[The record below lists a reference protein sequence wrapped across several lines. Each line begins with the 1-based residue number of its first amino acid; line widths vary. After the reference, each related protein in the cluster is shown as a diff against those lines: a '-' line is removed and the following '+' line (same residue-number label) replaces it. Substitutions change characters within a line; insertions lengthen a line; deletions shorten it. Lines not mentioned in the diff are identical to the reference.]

1 MVSVWDR
8 VYARDWKAAMKLS
21 EDAASDSNNHR
32 HSGVAPH
39 NHSKPATDYSPS
51 EPNMAI
57 TADTEADQWAEDL
70 DELTDVLTEKKNGVT
85 PQQYDEFQESH
96 ITLQQM
102 SNGSPRLQATL
113 QRTSSAL
120 QTNQIK
126 EAPISRKRK
135 RVDGDDA
142 FEYRGRDEKYVRRP
156 EKLVEPVPKFT
167 KKTKK
172 TLRKMATRLY
182 KQFAKLQKIEEVA
195 PEMHQCMEAIQ
206 SSVDKLCGPPKL
218 VDPESDKEAIESAPV
233 TPLTH
238 DQGGFS
244 TRTTPLD
251 DARDGELAV
260 EEEFAGEF
268 GEDNEPG
275 MATAQMEDALLEDY
289 LEPVSELMAMNPSD
303 SSSRPAPEAAEPQVV
318 NRLAGAIVML
328 MVLYQDVTELAQYT
342 VDLCSRDAYVSRLRF
357 WIYPLSVGEDA
368 DAQVACGLLNDA
380 ETEIR
385 EFDSTAADRL
395 QEIIEGILDY

>member
-1 MVSVWDR
+1 
-8 VYARDWKAAMKLS
+8 
-21 EDAASDSNNHR
+21 
-32 HSGVAPH
+32 
-39 NHSKPATDYSPS
+39 
-51 EPNMAI
+51 MAI

-182 KQFAKLQKIEEVA
+182 KQFAKLQKIEEV
-195 PEMHQCMEAIQ
+195 
-206 SSVDKLCGPPKL
+206 
-218 VDPESDKEAIESAPV
+218 
-233 TPLTH
+233 
-238 DQGGFS
+238 
-244 TRTTPLD
+244 
-251 DARDGELAV
+251 
-260 EEEFAGEF
+260 
-268 GEDNEPG
+268 
-275 MATAQMEDALLEDY
+275 
-289 LEPVSELMAMNPSD
+289 
-303 SSSRPAPEAAEPQVV
+303 
-318 NRLAGAIVML
+318 
-328 MVLYQDVTELAQYT
+328 
-342 VDLCSRDAYVSRLRF
+342 
-357 WIYPLSVGEDA
+357 
-368 DAQVACGLLNDA
+368 
-380 ETEIR
+380 
-385 EFDSTAADRL
+385 
-395 QEIIEGILDY
+395 

>member
-1 MVSVWDR
+1 
-8 VYARDWKAAMKLS
+8 MKLS
-21 EDAASDSNNHR
+21 QDAASDSNDHR
-32 HSGVAPH
+32 HSSDAPH
-39 NHSKPATDYSPS
+39 NHSTPATDHSPS

-57 TADTEADQWAEDL
+57 NADTEADQLARDL
-70 DELTDVLTEKKNGVT
+70 DELTDVPTEKKNAVT
-85 PQQYDEFQESH
+85 AQQYEELQESH
-96 ITLQQM
+96 STLQKM
-102 SNGSPRLQATL
+102 SNGSPRIQATL
-113 QRTSSAL
+113 QRASSAL
-120 QTNQIK
+120 QTIQIK
-126 EAPISRKRK
+126 ETPISKKRK

-195 PEMHQCMEAIQ
+195 PEMHQCMKAIQ

-218 VDPESDKEAIESAPV
+218 VDPESDKEAIESPSEA
-233 TPLTH
+233 PLTH
-238 DQGGFS
+238 NQGGLA

-260 EEEFAGEF
+260 EEEFAEEF
-268 GEDNEPG
+268 GEDYDPV
-275 MATAQMEDALLEDY
+275 MATAQMEDALPEDY
-289 LEPVSELMAMNPSD
+289 LEPVSELMALNPSD

-328 MVLYQDVTELAQYT
+328 MVLYQDVTALAQYT
-342 VDLCSRDAYVSRLRF
+342 IDLCSKDAYVSRLRF
-357 WIYPLSVGEDA
+357 WVYPLSVGEDA

>member
-1 MVSVWDR
+1 
-8 VYARDWKAAMKLS
+8 
-21 EDAASDSNNHR
+21 
-32 HSGVAPH
+32 
-39 NHSKPATDYSPS
+39 
-51 EPNMAI
+51 MAV
-57 TADTEADQWAEDL
+57 TADNEADRLAHGL
-70 DELTDVLTEKKNGVT
+70 DELTDLLTEKKNEVT
-85 PQQYDEFQESH
+85 PQQYDELLESH
-96 ITLQQM
+96 NTLQQM
-102 SNGSPRLQATL
+102 SNGSPRIQATL
-113 QRTSSAL
+113 QRASSAL
-120 QTNQIK
+120 QTIQIK
-126 EAPISRKRK
+126 EAPILKKRK

-156 EKLVEPVPKFT
+156 EKLVEPAPKFT
-167 KKTKK
+167 KKTKR

-206 SSVDKLCGPPKL
+206 SSIDQLCGPPKL
-218 VDPESDKEAIESAPV
+218 VDPESGNEAIEGASVA
-233 TPLTH
+233 PLTH

-251 DARDGELAV
+251 DARDEELAV
-260 EEEFAGEF
+260 EEEEVAEEF
-268 GEDNEPG
+268 GEDNDPA
-275 MATAQMEDALLEDY
+275 MATAQIEDVLPEDY
-289 LEPVSELMAMNPSD
+289 LEPVRALMALNPSD

-328 MVLYQDVTELAQYT
+328 VVLYQDVTALAQYT
-342 VDLCSRDAYVSRLRF
+342 IDLCSRDAYVSRLRS

-368 DAQVACGLLNDA
+368 DAQVACGLLNYA

-395 QEIIEGILDY
+395 QEIIEGILGPGPVDHGDDPQA

>member
-1 MVSVWDR
+1 
-8 VYARDWKAAMKLS
+8 
-21 EDAASDSNNHR
+21 
-32 HSGVAPH
+32 
-39 NHSKPATDYSPS
+39 
-51 EPNMAI
+51 MAI
-57 TADTEADQWAEDL
+57 TADNEADQIAQDL
-70 DELTDVLTEKKNGVT
+70 DGLTDVLSEKKNGVT

-96 ITLQQM
+96 NTLQQM
-102 SNGSPRLQATL
+102 SNGSPRIQATL
-113 QRTSSAL
+113 QRASSAL
-120 QTNQIK
+120 QTNHFK
-126 EAPISRKRK
+126 EAPISKKRK

-206 SSVDKLCGPPKL
+206 SLVDKLCGTPKL

-260 EEEFAGEF
+260 EEEFAEEF
-268 GEDNEPG
+268 GEDNEPV

-289 LEPVSELMAMNPSD
+289 LEPVRALMAMNPSD

-328 MVLYQDVTELAQYT
+328 MVLYQDVTALAQYT
-342 VDLCSRDAYVSRLRF
+342 IDLCSRDAYVSRLRF

-368 DAQVACGLLNDA
+368 DTQVACGLLNDA

-395 QEIIEGILDY
+395 QEIIEGILYY

>member
-1 MVSVWDR
+1 
-8 VYARDWKAAMKLS
+8 MKLS

-32 HSGVAPH
+32 HSGVGPRS
-39 NHSKPATDYSPS
+39 HSTPATDYSPS

-57 TADTEADQWAEDL
+57 TADNEADQIAQDL
-70 DELTDVLTEKKNGVT
+70 DGLTDVLSEKKNGVT

-96 ITLQQM
+96 NTLQQM
-102 SNGSPRLQATL
+102 SNGSPRIQATL
-113 QRTSSAL
+113 QRASSAL
-120 QTNQIK
+120 QTNHFK
-126 EAPISRKRK
+126 EAPISKKRK

-206 SSVDKLCGPPKL
+206 SLVDKLCGTPKL

-260 EEEFAGEF
+260 EEEFAEEF
-268 GEDNEPG
+268 GEDNEPV

-289 LEPVSELMAMNPSD
+289 LEPVRALMAMNPSD

-328 MVLYQDVTELAQYT
+328 MVLYQDVTALAQYT
-342 VDLCSRDAYVSRLRF
+342 IDLCSRDAYVSRLRF

-368 DAQVACGLLNDA
+368 DTQVACGLLNDA

-395 QEIIEGILDY
+395 QEIIEGILYY